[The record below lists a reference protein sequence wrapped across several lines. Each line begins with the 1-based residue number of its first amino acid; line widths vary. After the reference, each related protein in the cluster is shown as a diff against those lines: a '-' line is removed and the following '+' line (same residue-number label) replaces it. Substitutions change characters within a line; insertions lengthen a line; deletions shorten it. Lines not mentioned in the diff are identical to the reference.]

1 MCKNFNKEGYSCAE
15 VGQILGCCQ
24 QTVHNMIYRKQIE
37 ALIKEPSSPGGRRVI
52 RITRDALRSYLS
64 AHPDR
69 YSKELL
75 DAFHVARMEFKQ
87 QLRDPVKTIDDLT
100 NIKNPVEGEV
110 VGVIDANRDYIYQN
124 EEWSVCGYH
133 KFKTEESFI
142 PGTTKAPSGAWAEL
156 LQQEKTN
163 EDKADTK
170 TDEDTE
176 ADKAVEATAPYS
188 RRYTGRRL
196 PYYYGEE
203 KKPRRCSILV
213 DGRIAVANVTE
224 YTASDIFASLMR
236 DEYISTHSIEIK
248 FEEA

>member
-15 VGQILGCCQ
+15 VGQILGCCL
-24 QTVHNMIYRKQIE
+24 QTVYHMIDRKQIE
-37 ALIKEPSSPGGRRVI
+37 ALIKEPSNPGGRRVI

-64 AHPDR
+64 KYPDR

-75 DAFHVARMEFKQ
+75 DAFNVTRSAFKQ

-100 NIKNPVEGEV
+100 NIKDPVEGEV

-124 EEWSVCGYH
+124 QEWSVCGYH

-142 PGTTKAPSGAWAEL
+142 PGTTKTPSGAWAEF
-156 LQQEKTN
+156 LQQEN
-163 EDKADTK
+163 EGKADAK
-170 TDEDTE
+170 TDDDTE
-176 ADKAVEATAPYS
+176 VAKAVEAPVPYS

-196 PYYYGEE
+196 PYYYCEE

-236 DEYISTHSIEIK
+236 DEYMKMHSIEIR
-248 FEEA
+248 FEEV